1 MPVVVLTGMRQVG
14 KSTLLQSEPALQG
27 RRFVTLDDYT
37 YLQTAMDNP
46 DALLADGT
54 DVTIDEAQR
63 CPELL
68 VAVKKNVDR
77 KKRAGRYLI
86 SGSANFS
93 LLKNVSESLAG
104 RSIYLTMSPF
114 SRREIGCRTE
124 AVPFLMHFL
133 VPKRP
138 LDPKGVPDPIPFDIN
153 DVVVGGMPEVCLNPS
168 LDRQLWF
175 RGFEQTYLERD
186 IRDLAQVADRLR
198 FRNLLQLAALRTGQ
212 LLNISELGRDA
223 GLNAMTASRYLSV
236 METSFVVRKLEPYL
250 KNPASRIIKS
260 PKLFMSD
267 SGLACYLSGVY
278 DLSPATNEPRRGALL
293 ETYVAQNLCAILDA
307 HLPEARLYF
316 WNIQGRYEVDF
327 VIEFGKSL
335 LAVEVKAASRWED
348 RDLNGLRAFM
358 EQHPR
363 CKQGI
368 LAYSG
373 EKVAEISPT
382 IWAVPIGKL
391 LS

>member
-14 KSTLLQSEPALQG
+14 KSTLLQTEKTLQG
-27 RRFVTLDDYT
+27 RRFLTLDDYT
-37 YLQTAMDNP
+37 YLQTAKDNP
-46 DALLADGT
+46 DALLADDT

-68 VAVKKNVDR
+68 IAVKKNVDR
-77 KKRAGRYLI
+77 KKKAGRYLI

-114 SRREIGCRTE
+114 SRREIGRRTE
-124 AVPFLMHFL
+124 TVPFLINFL
-133 VPKRP
+133 THSRP
-138 LDPKGVPDPIPFDIN
+138 HDPKGIPEPLPFDLRE
-153 DVVVGGMPEVCLNPS
+153 VVVGGMPEVCLNPS
-168 LDRQLWF
+168 IDRQLWF

-198 FRNLLQLAALRTGQ
+198 FRNLLHLVALRTGQ
-212 LLNISELGRDA
+212 LLNISDLGRDA
-223 GLNAMTASRYLSV
+223 GLNAMTASRYLSI
-236 METSFVVRKLEPYL
+236 METSFVVRKLEPFL

-260 PKLFMSD
+260 PKLYFSD
-267 SGLACYLSGVY
+267 SGMASYLAGID
-278 DLSPATNEPRRGALL
+278 DLSPSANGLRRGALL
-293 ETYVAQNLCAILDA
+293 ETYVAQNLCAIMDA
-307 HLPEARLYF
+307 HLPDARLYF

-327 VIEFGKSL
+327 VIESGRNL
-335 LAVEVKAASRWED
+335 LAIEVKAASRWED
-348 RDLNGLRAFM
+348 RDLSGLKAFM
-358 EQHPR
+358 DQHPR

-368 LAYSG
+368 LAYTG
-373 EKVAEISPT
+373 ETVAQISPT
-382 IWAVPIGKL
+382 IWAVPIGTL

>member
-14 KSTLLQSEPALQG
+14 KSTLLQGETLLQS
-27 RRFVTLDDYT
+27 RRFFTLDDYT
-37 YLQTAMDNP
+37 HLQTAKDNP
-46 DALLADGT
+46 DALLTDGS

-77 KKRAGRYLI
+77 KKRPGRYLI

-93 LLKNVSESLAG
+93 LLNNVSESLAG

-114 SRREIGCRTE
+114 SRREINRRTDTP
-124 AVPFLMHFL
+124 PFLMRLFAPPESHDT
-133 VPKRP
+133 RAT
-138 LDPKGVPDPIPFDIN
+138 LDPAPFELN
-153 DVVVGGMPEVCLNPS
+153 EVVIGGMPEVCLNLS
-168 LDRQLWF
+168 RDRQLWF

-212 LLNISELGRDA
+212 LMNISELGRDA

-236 METSFVVRKLEPYL
+236 METSFVIRKLEPYL

-260 PKLFMSD
+260 PKLYLTD
-267 SGLACYLSGVY
+267 SGIACYLTGVE
-278 DLSPATNEPRRGALL
+278 DLSPSENEPRRGALL
-293 ETYVAQNLCAILDA
+293 ETYVAQNLSSILDA
-307 HLPEARLYF
+307 HLPDARLYF

-327 VIEFGKSL
+327 VIELGKNL
-335 LAVEVKAASRWED
+335 LAIEVKAAARWEE
-348 RDLNGLRAFM
+348 RDLVGLKAFM
-358 EQHPR
+358 EQHPK

-368 LAYSG
+368 LAYTG
-373 EKVAEISPT
+373 ERMAEIVPK
-382 IWAVPIGKL
+382 IWAVPIGVL